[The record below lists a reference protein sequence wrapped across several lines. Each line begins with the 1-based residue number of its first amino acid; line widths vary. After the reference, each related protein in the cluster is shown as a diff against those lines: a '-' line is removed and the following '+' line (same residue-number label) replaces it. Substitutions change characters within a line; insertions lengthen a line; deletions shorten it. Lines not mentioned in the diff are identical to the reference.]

1 LRKIREALE
10 NVCPFWPAN
19 RAVSGWECHRS
30 AAPEFCYHNEAPKN
44 MKLNINPIA
53 TVLIIF
59 AGLPLQHTPAQ
70 PPRELDGLFFQNQEE
85 SWQQSLT
92 RAYRARMH
100 WLSQELENA
109 LKPGKGFP
117 APTATTGPSTWN
129 GGTGNWSD
137 GTMWT
142 PVNPPNSAGAD
153 VSVDGGNTG
162 VASSV
167 AVDGNFTVGRL
178 TIDVGDAVTILDNR
192 ILAFTNTGGFTGAGS
207 IVNNGNLTVT
217 TRGNLSTLRID
228 SAVTLTG
235 SGAITLTRD
244 PAFTNS
250 SNARIAGG
258 GTLTNSSTIQGEG
271 NLGANET
278 AFVNLSA
285 GIIQANVAGRA
296 LIVDPNSAGGLS
308 NAGIF
313 RATNGGVMQLTGS
326 GGGDFINTATGS
338 IQANGSGSEVQLS
351 SSARISGGTLSTSL
365 GGIFRTLNGHLVFL
379 DNLTNAGNFLGN
391 DNSTTALSG
400 AINNTG
406 DFRLVTQG
414 NLTNLRID
422 GAVTLSGSG
431 TVTLDRDSSST
442 SSSNSRIAGSG
453 TLTNGNTIQGE
464 GNVGANETGL
474 INQSTGIIQANVA
487 GRVLVVDPNSS
498 VGLSNAGI
506 LRATNGGVMQLTGNG
521 GGDFIN
527 TGNGSIQANGAGSEV
542 QLHTNARIS
551 GGTLSTSD
559 GGIFRTL
566 NGHTV
571 FLDSLTNSGTF
582 IGNDNSSTVI
592 SGTITNTGGFTFST
606 DGNFTNLRIDTAATL
621 AGMGAVTL
629 TRNAA
634 ATASSNAR
642 IAGAGTLTNQSTIQ
656 GEGFVGAN
664 ETTIINQAGGIIQAN
679 VSGRGLQLDPASG
692 TGTFTNQ
699 GLLRAISG
707 GILQLTGNGGG
718 TFNNAGGIIRAEAG
732 SEVQLFNGVTISGG
746 TLGTTGAGAL
756 LHTLNGHTITL
767 DNLTIA
773 GTYTG
778 SDNSTTILTGA
789 INNTGDITITSDGN
803 LTNLRVNGTATL
815 QSGGTVTLTRNPAAT
830 SSSNARIDGTGTLTN
845 ASTIQGEGFVAANQ
859 TTIVNQAGGIIQA
872 NVSGRALLLDAVNT
886 ADGFSNAGIL
896 RATTGGI
903 LQFSGAGGGD
913 FTNTGA
919 GSIQANGTDSQ
930 VQLFNGATIHGGTLS
945 TSNGGVIRTINGH
958 AATLDSVTN
967 NGAYVCNDNSST
979 FLVGSLVNNGDLTI
993 TSDGNFTDLRID
1005 GNVTL
1010 SGIGA
1015 ITLTRNAAATTASN
1029 ARIRGGGT
1037 LTNATTIQGEGFV
1050 GANEMFIVN
1059 QAGGVVQA
1067 NIAGRALVIDTAN
1080 AANSFSNS
1088 GTFQAINGG
1097 ILQLSGNGG
1106 GDFNNTGAGTIQAIG
1121 AGSEVQLINNATIRG
1136 GTLISSGGGLFRTSN
1151 GQTSTLD
1158 SVTNPGNYIANDNST
1173 TFLVGTIN
1181 NTGDMTFTT
1190 DGNFTNLRIDGN
1202 VTLTGSG
1209 TVTLARNSAVTT
1221 SSNARILGGGTLSN
1235 ASTIQGEGNVGANQ
1249 TSLINNTLGVIQG
1262 NVIGRALVI
1271 DPGSAASGLTNSG
1284 TLRASNGG
1292 TLLLTGNGSGSFTNN
1307 IGSANGIFEALNASS
1322 LFMDGSAVLTNNIA
1336 GVLTLGSYRAIA
1348 TGNGATLTI
1357 RGANITSLAENT
1369 EVILSGAGSVFQVGT
1384 TTLESTLTMIDGAL
1398 RILDNRDYTNVNG
1411 LTNSGIMQLG
1421 GGTFN
1426 APGLTLGADGELFG
1440 FGNVTPRPTNSGLIR
1455 SVGGTLAFA
1464 AGIQGGS
1471 GTVQSDAG
1479 STLSVSGGT
1488 QASSADFLHNNG
1500 NLALGSN
1507 NFTVGLDYTNA
1518 NFGVG
1523 NGFDPRANV
1532 SGAGLILAFGNVAQT
1547 LTGNVTGGTTSAAL
1561 LAFGN
1566 VHVGDTTTLN
1576 YQINNIG
1583 TSGPSLRGAL
1593 QTLVNGGNITDG
1605 RLGGIGVTASNFG
1618 PIALG
1623 ANSGDLA
1630 VTFNATSAGA
1640 LNGQTVHVINNF
1652 DNVGEQNLAITGA
1665 AFRFANPTPHTP
1677 EPVAFGNFHVG
1688 DAVSN
1693 VFLSVMNNV
1702 PNDGFSESLN
1712 AAIGNATGGVLTNGG
1727 AFTGLAAGATNNSS
1741 LSVGISTAT
1750 AGSQNG
1756 TATITFVSNGNG
1768 SSGLGLTNLDP
1779 QTVNVTGAVFR
1790 YASPSV
1796 HTPEPVTFGIV
1807 HVGDTVTGTA
1817 LSITN
1822 NATNDGFSESLNGSI
1837 GGGTNGVTASGS
1849 FTGLAPG
1856 STNNSSLV
1864 VGINTAT
1871 AGTRNGTATI
1881 GLVSNGTGSSGLGLT
1896 TLGSQTVNVTGQ
1908 VNFYADPILVFQ
1920 SGTATL
1926 IMNSATSFTLD
1937 FGVVQ
1942 QNSGTYL
1949 GDFAVMNFL
1958 HHAIFQDTLGGSWN
1972 ISMVDSF
1979 QLSGFTSFSGIGP
1992 DGSVDPSVSFDSS
2005 MALGT
2010 YANTVILSATSSNAS
2025 GTSSLGQIQLTL
2037 QGQVAP
2043 VPEPGT
2049 WLLMVTAIGVVF
2061 VWRRLARS

>member
-1 LRKIREALE
+1 MK
-10 NVCPFWPAN
+10 NTKP
-19 RAVSGWECHRS
+19 RS
-30 AAPEFCYHNEAPKN
+30 VARNAIVILF
-44 MKLNINPIA
+44 IIIA
-53 TVLIIF
+53 T
-59 AGLPLQHTPAQ
+59 LPLQQAPAKRL
-70 PPRELDGLFFQNQEE
+70 REVDERLLQGEDI
-85 SWQQSLT
+85 SWQESLA
-92 RAYRARMH
+92 RAKYAFRF
-100 WLSQELENA
+100 WLSEEMANA
-109 LKPGKGFP
+109 IRPGKGSP
-117 APTATTGPSTWN
+117 SPKDTTGPSTWS
-129 GGTGNWSD
+129 GGVGNWSN
-137 GTMWT
+137 GAMWS
-142 PVNPPNSAGAD
+142 PSGAPNSDGAD
-153 VSVDGGNTG
+153 VSVDGGNVT
-162 VASSV
+162 ASTVS
-167 AVDGNFTVGRL
+167 VDGNFTVGRL
-178 TIDVGDAVTILDNR
+178 KIDAGDAVTILDNR

-217 TRGNLSTLRID
+217 TQGNLSTLRID
-228 SAVTLTG
+228 SAVALTG
-235 SGAITLTRD
+235 SGALTLTRD
-244 PAFTNS
+244 TAVTNT
-250 SNARIAGG
+250 SNARIAGS

-285 GIIQANVAGRA
+285 GIIQANVAGRT
-296 LIVDPNSAGGLS
+296 LLVDPNNTGGLS
-308 NAGIF
+308 NAGIL
-313 RATNGGVMQLTGS
+313 RATNGGVMLLTGN

-351 SSARISGGTLSTSL
+351 ANARISGGTLSTSL
-365 GGIFRTLNGHLVFL
+365 GGVFRTLNGQLVFL

-400 AINNTG
+400 TINNTG
-406 DFRLVTQG
+406 DIRVVTQG

-442 SSSNSRIAGSG
+442 TTSNSRIAGSG
-453 TLTNGNTIQGE
+453 TLTNGSTIQGE
-464 GNVGANETGL
+464 GSVGANETGL

-487 GRVLVVDPNSS
+487 GRVLVVDPNATA
-498 VGLSNAGI
+498 GLSNAGI

-527 TGNGSIQANGAGSEV
+527 TGSGSIQANGAGSEV
-542 QLHTNARIS
+542 QLHTSARIS

-592 SGTITNTGGFTFST
+592 SGTITNTGGFTINS
-606 DGNFTNLRIDTAATL
+606 DGNFTNLRVDTAATL
-621 AGMGAVTL
+621 AGAGTVTL

-634 ATASSNAR
+634 LTSASNAR

-656 GEGFVGAN
+656 GEGYVGAN
-664 ETTIINQAGGIIQAN
+664 ETTIVNQAGGIIQAN
-679 VSGRGLQLDPASG
+679 VSGRALQLDPAAG

-746 TLGTTGAGAL
+746 TLSTTGVGAL
-756 LHTLNGHTITL
+756 LHTLNGHTVTL

-789 INNTGDITITSDGN
+789 INNTGDITVTSDGN
-803 LTNLRVNGTATL
+803 FTNLRVNGAATL
-815 QSGGTVTLTRNPAAT
+815 QSGGTVTLTRNAALT
-830 SSSNARIDGTGTLTN
+830 SSSNSRIDGSGTLTN
-845 ASTIQGEGFVAANQ
+845 ASTIQGEGYVAANE
-859 TTIVNQAGGIIQA
+859 TTIVNQSGGIIQA
-872 NVSGRALLLDAVNT
+872 NVSGRALVLDAVN
-886 ADGFSNAGIL
+886 AANGFSNAGIL
-896 RATTGGI
+896 QATSGGI
-903 LQFSGAGGGD
+903 LQFTGNGGGD
-913 FTNTGA
+913 FTNTGT
-919 GSIQANGTDSQ
+919 GSIQANGAGSQ
-930 VQLFNGATIHGGTLS
+930 VQLFGGATIHGGTFS
-945 TSNGGVIRTINGH
+945 TSSGGVIRTTNSQS
-958 AATLDSVTN
+958 ATLESVTN
-967 NGAYVCNDNSST
+967 TGTYVCNDNSST
-979 FLVGSLVNNGDLTI
+979 FLVGTLINNGDLTI

-1015 ITLTRNAAATTASN
+1015 ITLTRNAAVTAASN

-1037 LTNATTIQGEGFV
+1037 LTNATTIQGEGYI

-1059 QAGGVVQA
+1059 QAGGIIQA
-1067 NIAGRALVIDTAN
+1067 NVAGRALVIDTA
-1080 AANSFSNS
+1080 ADANSFSNS
-1088 GTFQAINGG
+1088 GIFQAINGG

-1106 GDFNNTGAGTIQAIG
+1106 GDFNNTGVGTIQAIG
-1121 AGSEVQLINNATIRG
+1121 AGSEVQLVNNATIRG

-1151 GQTSTLD
+1151 SQTSTLD
-1158 SVTNPGNYIANDNST
+1158 SVSNPGNYIANDNST

-1209 TVTLARNSAVTT
+1209 TVTLTRNSAVTG
-1221 SSNARILGGGTLSN
+1221 SSNARILGGGTLTN
-1235 ASTIQGEGNVGANQ
+1235 ASTIQGEGNVGSNE
-1249 TSLINNTLGVIQG
+1249 TSIINTVGAIQG
-1262 NVIGRALVI
+1262 NVSGRTLVI
-1271 DPGSAASGLTNSG
+1271 DPGSTATGLMNSG

-1292 TLLLTGNGSGSFTNN
+1292 TLLLTGNGGGSFTNN
-1307 IGSANGIFEALNASS
+1307 IGPANGVFEALNASS
-1322 LFMDGSAVLTNNIA
+1322 LFMDGSAVLTNNMG

-1348 TGNGATLTI
+1348 NGDGATLTI
-1357 RGANITSLAENT
+1357 RGANITQLAANT

-1384 TTLESTLTMIDGAL
+1384 TALESTLSTIDGAL
-1398 RILDNRDYTNVNG
+1398 RILDNRDYTNVNALADNG
-1411 LTNSGIMQLG
+1411 TMQLG
-1421 GGTFN
+1421 GGIFN
-1426 APGLTLGADGELFG
+1426 APSLTIGTNGELFG
-1440 FGNVTPRPTNSGLIR
+1440 FGSVTPRPTNSGLIR
-1455 SVGGTLAFA
+1455 SVGGTLTFA
-1464 AGIQGGS
+1464 GGIQGGS
-1471 GTVQSDAG
+1471 GTVQSDAS

-1488 QASSADFLHNNG
+1488 SGSSADFLANNG
-1500 NLALGSN
+1500 NLALGAN

-1523 NGFDPRANV
+1523 NSFDPRANV
-1532 SGAGLILAFGNVAQT
+1532 SGAGFILALGNVAQT
-1547 LTGNVTGGTTSAAL
+1547 LTGNVTGGATPNAL

-1566 VHVGDTTTLN
+1566 VHVGDMTTLN
-1576 YQINNIG
+1576 YQINNAGTIG
-1583 TSGPSLRGAL
+1583 PVLRGAL
-1593 QTLVNGGNITDG
+1593 QTLTNGGNITDG

-1623 ANSGDLA
+1623 LNSGNLG
-1630 VTFNATSAGA
+1630 VTFNANSAGA
-1640 LNGQTVHVINNF
+1640 LNGQTVHIINNF
-1652 DNVGEQNLAITGA
+1652 DNVGNQDLAITGA
-1665 AFRFANPTPHTP
+1665 AFRFANPTAHTP

-1702 PNDGFSESLN
+1702 ANDGFSESLN
-1712 AAIGNATGGVLTNGG
+1712 AMIGGATGGVFTNGG
-1727 AFTGLAAGATNNSS
+1727 SFTGLAPGGTNNSS

-1756 TATITFVSNGNG
+1756 TATLSFVSNGNG
-1768 SSGLGLTNLDP
+1768 SSGLGLTNLGS

-1796 HTPEPVTFGIV
+1796 HTPEPVTLGIV
-1807 HVGDTVTGTA
+1807 HVGDTVSGTA

-1849 FTGLAPG
+1849 FTGLAAG

-1871 AGTRNGTATI
+1871 AGSRNGTATI
-1881 GLVSNGTGSSGLGLT
+1881 GLVSNGAGSSGLGLT

-1908 VNFYADPILVFQ
+1908 VNFYADPVLVFQ
-1920 SGTATL
+1920 SGSATL

-1949 GDFAVMNFL
+1949 GDFAVLNFL
-1958 HHAIFQDTLGGSWN
+1958 HNAIFQDALGGSWN

-1992 DGSVDPSVSFDSS
+1992 NGTVDPSVSFDSN
-2005 MALGT
+2005 MALGN
-2010 YANTVILSATSSNAS
+2010 YANTILLNPTSSNAS
-2025 GTSSLGQIQLTL
+2025 GTSNLGQIQLHL
-2037 QGQVAP
+2037 QAEIAP
-2043 VPEPGT
+2043 VPEPST
-2049 WLLMVTAIGVVF
+2049 WLLLAGGSLGF
-2061 VWRRLARS
+2061 LALQRSRRRTHKDA